1 MPNMNYTII
10 NNFQLESPDAELD
23 ESTLH
28 EALSIRIADMLEY
41 EIDLLFSTLYRLD
54 VLEYKI
60 KHVLAGTSGEDIASG
75 LARLVIER
83 QKEKNATKKND
94 GSPPVFVDF

>member
-1 MPNMNYTII
+1 MSDAII
-10 NNFQLESPDAELD
+10 NRFQLDTASESLD
-23 ESTLH
+23 EGTLQ
-28 EALSIRIADMLEY
+28 EALAVRIAEMLEY

-60 KHVLAGTSGEDIASG
+60 KDVLGGMTQEDIPSG

-83 QKEKNATKKND
+83 QKEKMSTRKNR
-94 GSPPVFVDF
+94 GQAPNFEDF

>member
-1 MPNMNYTII
+1 MSDAII
-10 NNFQLESPDAELD
+10 NRFQLDTASESLD
-23 ESTLH
+23 EDTLQ
-28 EALSIRIADMLEY
+28 EALAVRIAEMLEY

-60 KHVLAGTSGEDIASG
+60 KDVLGGMTQEDIPSG

-83 QKEKNATKKND
+83 QKEKMSTRKNR
-94 GSPPVFVDF
+94 GQAPNFEDF